1 MALLPSVL
9 LLYLLRSVIFSLLLS
24 STYYFLNNFTQK
36 YVNLQVIQL
45 LMAQN
50 YLTLVSRGM
59 RCSTLLAVICQQQ
72 YSTADRKKHYTR
84 GYTVVIYVSTHTH
97 TQFYCPLWIFLLP
110 LFPPTA
116 GLLKLK

>member
-9 LLYLLRSVIFSLLLS
+9 LLYLIRSVIFSLLL

-59 RCSTLLAVICQQQ
+59 RCSTLLAVICQQ

-84 GYTVVIYVSTHTH
+84 GYTVVIYV
-97 TQFYCPLWIFLLP
+97 
-110 LFPPTA
+110 
-116 GLLKLK
+116 